1 MNPAPVIDA
10 MRTAAH
16 ALTGGDIREK
26 LHAVQTAQDALDAAK
41 AMLLAELKASKAFE
55 IDGASTLNTW
65 VRNELHLKSGTAN
78 ALVRNVTALEDLPL
92 VAEAALAGRIS
103 AAHVNAF
110 AYGLKHVGLDLM
122 RQHEE
127 ALVAVGVDHDPS
139 ALFEAVKYLQART
152 HPEDLDDKYEQG
164 MDKEDFQ
171 VDALP
176 DGWHVTGFL
185 STTTGAKLRKVL
197 DSVSAPTDKD
207 DVRTGAQRRV
217 QGLDDLLSS
226 ILGNGLPSDK
236 GVKPHMSVFVDA
248 DTLEAAA
255 EHVKQSVENPSG
267 HTDPMPETEPATLA
281 GHGHIGPHLLMYFLC
296 ISDFT
301 AFLMK
306 AGGGHRQAQI
316 LNAGRSRYQPTQ
328 LQRRAVLARQK
339 GVCATPGCNH
349 THLEVH
355 HVIWY
360 SLGGKTDL
368 DQLIGLCVRCH
379 HLVHRRRLKIVG
391 NAVDGFEFTTR
402 NDRPLRQRRRT
413 PTYRAA

>member
-1 MNPAPVIDA
+1 
-10 MRTAAH
+10 
-16 ALTGGDIREK
+16 
-26 LHAVQTAQDALDAAK
+26 
-41 AMLLAELKASKAFE
+41 
-55 IDGASTLNTW
+55 
-65 VRNELHLKSGTAN
+65 
-78 ALVRNVTALEDLPL
+78 
-92 VAEAALAGRIS
+92 
-103 AAHVNAF
+103 
-110 AYGLKHVGLDLM
+110 
-122 RQHEE
+122 
-127 ALVAVGVDHDPS
+127 
-139 ALFEAVKYLQART
+139 
-152 HPEDLDDKYEQG
+152 
-164 MDKEDFQ
+164 
-171 VDALP
+171 
-176 DGWHVTGFL
+176 
-185 STTTGAKLRKVL
+185 
-197 DSVSAPTDKD
+197 
-207 DVRTGAQRRV
+207 
-217 QGLDDLLSS
+217 LDDLLSS

-306 AGGGHRQAQI
+306 SGGGHRQAQI

-402 NDRPLRQRRRT
+402 NDRPLRRRRRT
-413 PTYRAA
+413 PTHQAA